1 MNELTAKQLR
11 LFNKLTPL
19 QQEVC
24 NGVLFK
30 GMNQTDS
37 YRQSRGKAKTDN
49 AAQAGASEILSNPK
63 VKAYMDSVMQSRLT
77 DSIADR
83 NEILEKLT
91 EHMRMEPDENLDA
104 IAVIQRSQEAIK
116 QLRAMQGYD
125 QAQRHEITGKVDI
138 SLDPELLARKLI
150 FMLDNANQAIDI
162 TPEPVAAES
171 LEQNQSG
178 NTPKL
183 EQIEGDQVLKAP
195 ITEGETEGN

>member
-1 MNELTAKQLR
+1 MNGSKLMNELTAKQLR

-63 VKAYMDSVMQSRLT
+63 VKAFMDNVMQSRLT

-83 NEILEKLT
+83 NEVLEKLT
-91 EHMRMEPDENLDA
+91 TIIREKPGDEITKVAADRA
-104 IAVIQRSQEAIK
+104 AMEAIR
-116 QLRAMQGYD
+116 QIRSMEGWDA
-125 QAQRHEITGKVDI
+125 AQRVDVQGKVDV
-138 SLDPELLARKLI
+138 SLD
-150 FMLDNANQAIDI
+150 
-162 TPEPVAAES
+162 EPVAGVF
-171 LEQNQSG
+171 LEQNEEEKEPEMDPG
-178 NTPKL
+178 EVDKL
-183 EQIEGDQVLKAP
+183 TVKP
-195 ITEGETEGN
+195 